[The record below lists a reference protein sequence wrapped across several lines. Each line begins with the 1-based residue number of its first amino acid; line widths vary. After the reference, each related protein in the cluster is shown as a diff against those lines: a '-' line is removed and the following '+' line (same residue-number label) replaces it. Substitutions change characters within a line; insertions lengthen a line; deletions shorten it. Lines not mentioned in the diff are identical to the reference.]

1 MTPAEASN
9 PLTDF
14 TEEKK
19 VVKTKC
25 QAILSLIGHFQYNKK
40 HIQRAHLI
48 RALVKKPDANS
59 DIKSINEKDIIDPLP
74 VLDEIAPKI
83 MFDSVANLDKQLIK
97 LRKLGLITNQY
108 MRGYPRL
115 ILTDKGRMFY
125 FSVIYSSF
133 IFNVTTGLSNK
144 FY

>member
-1 MTPAEASN
+1 MTPAESSN

-48 RALVKKPDANS
+48 RALVKNPDANS
-59 DIKSINEKDIIDPLP
+59 DDKYINEKDSIDRLP
-74 VLDEIAPKI
+74 VLGEIAPKI
-83 MFDSVANLDKQLIK
+83 MFDSVANLDKQLKK
-97 LRKLGLITNQY
+97 LRQLGLITNQF

-125 FSVIYSSF
+125 VSVIYSSF
-133 IFNVTTGLSNK
+133 IFNMITGLLNK
-144 FY
+144 FH